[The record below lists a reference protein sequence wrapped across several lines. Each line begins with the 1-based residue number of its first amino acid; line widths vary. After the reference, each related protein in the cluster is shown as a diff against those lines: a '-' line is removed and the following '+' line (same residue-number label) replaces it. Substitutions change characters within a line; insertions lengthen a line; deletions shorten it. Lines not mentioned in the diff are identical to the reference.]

1 VLTEPN
7 RILTGQYYYIQEL
20 ITGARLTH
28 MTVISITLPGDL
40 LVKFEE
46 FMKTR
51 GYYSRSEAFRD
62 AIRNLIAESEVAKTE
77 TGEVAA
83 TIMIT
88 SDYARRD
95 VDLKITE
102 VRHEFDDV
110 VVENVHRHIADKYCL
125 EIFIAQGTNQRIIDL
140 IGRIRGMRGIQQVKA
155 MFMSL

>member
-1 VLTEPN
+1 
-7 RILTGQYYYIQEL
+7 
-20 ITGARLTH
+20 
-28 MTVISITLPGDL
+28 MTVISITLPGEL
-40 LVKFEE
+40 LTKFDD

-62 AIRNLIAESEVAKTE
+62 AIRNLIVESDIAKTE

-95 VDLKITE
+95 VDLRMTE

-110 VVENVHRHIADKYCL
+110 VVENVHRHIDDKYCL
-125 EIFIAQGTNQRIIDL
+125 EIFIAQGKNKRILDL
-140 IGRIRGMRGIQQVKA
+140 IGRVRGMRGIQQVKA

>member
-1 VLTEPN
+1 
-7 RILTGQYYYIQEL
+7 
-20 ITGARLTH
+20 
-28 MTVISITLPGDL
+28 MTVISITLPGEL
-40 LVKFEE
+40 LTKFDD
-46 FMKTR
+46 FIKTR

-62 AIRNLIAESEVAKTE
+62 AIRNLLVESDIAKTE

-95 VDLKITE
+95 VDLRMTE

-110 VVENVHRHIADKYCL
+110 VVENVHRHIDDKYCL
-125 EIFIAQGTNQRIIDL
+125 EIFIAQGKNKRILDL
-140 IGRIRGMRGIQQVKA
+140 IGRVRGMRGIQQVKA

>member
-1 VLTEPN
+1 M
-7 RILTGQYYYIQEL
+7 L
-20 ITGARLTH
+20 IAEAGDF
-28 MTVISITLPGDL
+28 MTVISITLPGEL
-40 LVKFEE
+40 LAKFDE

-62 AIRNLIAESEVAKTE
+62 AIRSLIAESDIAKTE

-88 SDYARRD
+88 CDYARRD
-95 VDLKITE
+95 VDLRMTE

-110 VVENVHRHIADKYCL
+110 VVENVHRHIDDKYCL
-125 EIFIAQGTNQRIIDL
+125 EIFIAQGKNKRILDL

-155 MFMSL
+155 MFMTL